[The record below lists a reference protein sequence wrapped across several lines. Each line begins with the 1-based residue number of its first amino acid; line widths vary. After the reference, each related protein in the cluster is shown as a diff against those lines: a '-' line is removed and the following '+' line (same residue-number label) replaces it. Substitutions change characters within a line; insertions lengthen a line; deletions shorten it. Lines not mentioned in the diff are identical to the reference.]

1 MQLWSW
7 LDCRAVGGR
16 VRREAE
22 LRAALDAG
30 VFGFRPP
37 VFDGPCR
44 KQCMTCSNIAAQ
56 IRREAR
62 LRLTPWLV

>member
-1 MQLWSW
+1 VTWSW

-16 VRREAE
+16 VRKDAE
-22 LRAALDAG
+22 LRAATAGG
-30 VFGFRPP
+30 VFGVRPP
-37 VFDGPCR
+37 TFTGPCH
-44 KQCMTCSNIAAQ
+44 KQCMTCSNTAAQ